1 MWFSLILLGADAP
14 CVLVFSRCNLP
25 TSQERRKFVAHLVRL
40 CPCRQRSE
48 DEGERRNRLFS
59 SLSIDYG

>member
-1 MWFSLILLGADAP
+1 MWFSLILLGAGAP
-14 CVLVFSRCNLP
+14 CVLVFSRRNLP

-40 CPCRQRSE
+40 CPCRPPQEEESQW
-48 DEGERRNRLFS
+48 RNRFFS

>member
-40 CPCRQRSE
+40 CPCRPPQEEESQW
-48 DEGERRNRLFS
+48 RNRFFS

>member
-25 TSQERRKFVAHLVRL
+25 TSQEKRKFVAHLVRL
-40 CPCRQRSE
+40 CPCRPPQEEESQ
-48 DEGERRNRLFS
+48 
-59 SLSIDYG
+59 